1 MTWYMDWFDEEYI
14 RVYGHRDAAEARR
27 DISFASTILQIQPQ
41 DRILDLCC
49 GGGRHLLALCE
60 MGYRNLTGVDL
71 SMPLLKMAHQ
81 ALRSCKTSSVLLA
94 DMRHLPFQGKFDVVL
109 NLFTSFGYFE
119 ADEENLQVL
128 SSMDSVLH
136 PGGRFLL
143 DYLNPE
149 HVLSTLQP
157 LTEKAIEDRRVIEKR
172 KFDPIGKRVNK
183 NITIESP
190 EGTKHYQES
199 VRLYS
204 QEEMLEMFSQVE
216 LDVSDC
222 YGDFDSLPYS
232 ENSPRM
238 IFAGRK
244 GCF

>member
-1 MTWYMDWFDEEYI
+1 MGIGTQT
-14 RVYGHRDAAEARR
+14 EARR
-27 DISFASTILQIQPQ
+27 DISFASTILKIQPQ

-49 GGGRHLLALCE
+49 GGGRHLLALSE

-71 SMPLLKMAHQ
+71 SMPLLKIAHQ

-94 DMRHLPFQGKFDVVL
+94 DMRQLPFHGKFDVVL

-128 SSMDSVLH
+128 TSMHSVLH
-136 PGGRFLL
+136 SGGRFLL
-143 DYLNPE
+143 DYLNPK
-149 HVLSTLQP
+149 HILSSLQP

-172 KFDPIGKRVNK
+172 KYDPVGKRVNK
-183 NITIESP
+183 SITIESP

-204 QEEMLEMFSQVE
+204 QEEMLEMFRLAK
-216 LDVSDC
+216 LDVLDC
-222 YGDFDSLPYS
+222 FGKFDSQPYLA
-232 ENSPRM
+232 NSPRM

-244 GCF
+244 G